1 MPKAVFFNLPAHGH
15 INPSLPLVAE
25 LVKRGHKIHYF
36 CTEAYRERVEA
47 TGASVQIYESIQDN
61 YFDALALDGT
71 QPHKTAQA
79 LLDTTQQIL
88 PDLLAYSRE
97 IQADYILYDCM
108 CPWGYFVAKILDLP
122 AISSASIMPLSPRI
136 LFNLQNLRFILPTF
150 IKGFR
155 GLNKAGSLSRR
166 IGKQYQ
172 VKPLLSLEILNAPG
186 DLIISYSSA
195 MYVPF
200 SQHLPDTIKMIG
212 WTLQENEGD
221 EVFNHRSD
229 RPLIY
234 VSLGT
239 VANENK
245 TFFQT
250 CIQAL
255 GNSPYDVLITTG
267 RRFSSDAFGVL
278 PDNISIRSWVPQSQ
292 VLKQASLFITH
303 GGMNSLHDGLYCS
316 LPLLIVPQQSEQG
329 FNGRRVVELGAGLML
344 TKDQLTVAKLKSS
357 VEQLLSDP
365 SYTQAARRIGDSFRS
380 AGGIPKAADEIEQ
393 LLK

>member
-36 CTEAYRERVEA
+36 CTEAYRERIEA
-47 TGASVQIYESIQDN
+47 TGASVQIYEKIQDD
-61 YFDALALDGT
+61 YFDGLALDGSA
-71 QPHKTAQA
+71 PHKTAQA
-79 LLDTTQQIL
+79 LLNTTQEIL

-303 GGMNSLHDGLYCS
+303 GGMNSLHDGLYCG